1 MRDFDQTTVLNDVLI
16 AFSDVMDGTS
26 VDDLHSMTGIPRDRC
41 IKIKQ
46 LAEDLEDESM
56 LHHLLTKS

>member
-26 VDDLHSMTGIPRDRC
+26 AEDLHNMTGMSRDRC
-41 IKIKQ
+41 IKIKE
-46 LAEDLEDESM
+46 LAEALEGMCATSSTD
-56 LHHLLTKS
+56 